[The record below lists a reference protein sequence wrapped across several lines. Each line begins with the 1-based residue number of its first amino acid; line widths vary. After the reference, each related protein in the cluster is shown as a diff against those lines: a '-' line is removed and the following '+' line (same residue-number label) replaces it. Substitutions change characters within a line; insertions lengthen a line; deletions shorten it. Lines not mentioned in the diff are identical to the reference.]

1 MVNLPSPTLTVTLSH
16 PHCHP
21 LPPSLLPS
29 PTLTVNSPTFNHPLP
44 PSLSTSP
51 TLTVNLPLN
60 VTLSHQMLKR
70 QSRLGSSE
78 EEMTKCSN
86 LADYHTAQLADLRL
100 KIRQA
105 TVAAKQ
111 ALEKQMREELLSGN
125 REGLVGR

>member
-1 MVNLPSPTLTVTLSH
+1 MKCIHFCGQPALSH
-16 PHCHP
+16 PHCYP
-21 LPPSLLPS
+21 LPSSLSPS
-29 PTLTVNSPTFNHPLP
+29 PILTVT
-44 PSLSTSP
+44 
-51 TLTVNLPLN
+51 LN
-60 VTLSHQMLKR
+60 VLLFHQMLKR

-78 EEMTKCSN
+78 EEMSKCSN

-111 ALEKQMREELLSGN
+111 ALEKQTREELLSGN

>member
-1 MVNLPSPTLTVTLSH
+1 
-16 PHCHP
+16 
-21 LPPSLLPS
+21 
-29 PTLTVNSPTFNHPLP
+29 
-44 PSLSTSP
+44 
-51 TLTVNLPLN
+51 
-60 VTLSHQMLKR
+60 MLKR

-86 LADYHTAQLADLRL
+86 LADYHTAQLAGLRL